1 MNLIKL
7 KINGYDEESHSLLVS
22 FASDETQSQDP
33 ATYQSYAYQ
42 PMTMWP
48 DVNDVNEIKKR
59 LAQAGI
65 YLADQQRIKEQFKAD
80 PAKVEAYKAM
90 VGEVL
95 EFNIS
100 DITTPATLATPT
112 YPNEVDV

>member
-1 MNLIKL
+1 MNKIKL
-7 KINGYDEESHSLLVS
+7 KINGYDEDSYSLLVS

-33 ATYQSYAYQ
+33 ASYQSFAYQ
-42 PMTMWP
+42 PMNMWP
-48 DVNDVNEIKKR
+48 DVTDLNEIKKK

-80 PAKVEAYKAM
+80 PSKIEAYKSM

-100 DITTPATLATPT
+100 DLTALETPT
-112 YPNEVDV
+112 YSNEVEV

>member
-1 MNLIKL
+1 MNKIKL

-42 PMTMWP
+42 PMAMWP
-48 DVNDVNEIKKR
+48 DVTNVNEIKKR

-65 YLADQQRIKEQFKAD
+65 YLAEQQKIKEKFKAD
-80 PAKVEAYKAM
+80 PAKVEEYKAM

-100 DITTPATLATPT
+100 DITTPTTPT
-112 YPNEVDV
+112 YPNEVNV

>member
-1 MNLIKL
+1 MNKIKL
-7 KINGYDEESHSLLVS
+7 KINGYDEESDSLLVS

-48 DVNDVNEIKKR
+48 DVTDVNEIKKR

-65 YLADQQRIKEQFKAD
+65 YLAEQQKIKEQFKAD
-80 PAKVEAYKAM
+80 QTKIDAYKAM

-100 DITTPATLATPT
+100 DITSPATPT
-112 YPNEVDV
+112 YPNEVNV

>member
-1 MNLIKL
+1 MNKIKM
-7 KINGYDEESHSLLVS
+7 KINGYDEETNSLLVS
-22 FASDETQSQDP
+22 FASDETQSQNPND
-33 ATYQSYAYQ
+33 YQSYAYQ

-48 DVNDVNEIKKR
+48 DINDINEIKKR

-65 YLADQQRIKEQFKAD
+65 YLAEQQKIKEQFKAD

-90 VGEVL
+90 VGEIL

-100 DITTPATLATPT
+100 ITTPATPT
-112 YPNEVDV
+112 YPNEVNV

>member
-1 MNLIKL
+1 MNKIKL
-7 KINGYDEESHSLLVS
+7 KINEYDEESDSLLVS

-48 DVNDVNEIKKR
+48 DVTDVNEIKKR

-65 YLADQQRIKEQFKAD
+65 YLAEQQKIKEQFKAD
-80 PAKVEAYKAM
+80 QTKIDAYKAM

-100 DITTPATLATPT
+100 DITSPATPT
-112 YPNEVDV
+112 YPNEVNV

>member
-1 MNLIKL
+1 MNKIKL
-7 KINGYDEESHSLLVS
+7 KINGYDEESDSLLVS

-48 DVNDVNEIKKR
+48 DITDVNEIKKR

-65 YLADQQRIKEQFKAD
+65 YLAEQQKIKEQFKAA
-80 PAKVEAYKAM
+80 PEKVEAYKAM
-90 VGEVL
+90 VGQVL
-95 EFNIS
+95 EFNVT
-100 DITTPATLATPT
+100 DLTTPSTPT
-112 YPNEVDV
+112 YPN

>member
-1 MNLIKL
+1 MNKIKL
-7 KINGYDEESHSLLVS
+7 KINGYDEETNSLLVS
-22 FASDETQSQDP
+22 FASDETKSQNPGD
-33 ATYQSYAYQ
+33 YQSYAYQ

-48 DVNDVNEIKKR
+48 DINDIDEIKKR

-65 YLADQQRIKEQFKAD
+65 YLAEQQKIKEQFKAD

-95 EFNIS
+95 EFNVS
-100 DITTPATLATPT
+100 DITTPTTPT
-112 YPNEVDV
+112 YHNEVDV

>member
-1 MNLIKL
+1 MNKIKL

-80 PAKVEAYKAM
+80 PAKIEAYKAM

-100 DITTPATLATPT
+100 DITTPTTPT
-112 YPNEVDV
+112 YPNEVNV

>member
-1 MNLIKL
+1 MNKIKL
-7 KINGYDEESHSLLVS
+7 KINGYEEESNTLLVS

-33 ATYQSYAYQ
+33 ASYQSFAYQ

-48 DVNDVNEIKKR
+48 DVTDLNEIKKR
-59 LAQAGI
+59 IAQAGI

-80 PAKVEAYKAM
+80 PSKVEAYKAM

-100 DITTPATLATPT
+100 DITTPAELI
-112 YPNEVDV
+112 YPNEVEV

>member
-1 MNLIKL
+1 MNKIKL
-7 KINGYDEESHSLLVS
+7 KINGYEEETNSLLVS

-33 ATYQSYAYQ
+33 ASYQSFAYQ
-42 PMTMWP
+42 PMAMWP
-48 DVNDVNEIKKR
+48 DVTDVNEIKKR
-59 LAQAGI
+59 LAQAGM
-65 YLADQQRIKEQFKAD
+65 YLAEQQKIKEQFKAD

-100 DITTPATLATPT
+100 DITTQTTPT
-112 YPNEVDV
+112 YPNEVNV

>member
-7 KINGYDEESHSLLVS
+7 KINGYDEETNSLLVS
-22 FASDETQSQDP
+22 FASDETQSQNPND
-33 ATYQSYAYQ
+33 YQSYAYQ

-48 DVNDVNEIKKR
+48 DINDVNEIKKR

-65 YLADQQRIKEQFKAD
+65 YLAEQQKIKEQFKAD
-80 PAKVEAYKAM
+80 ATKVEAYKAM
-90 VGEVL
+90 VGEIL

-100 DITTPATLATPT
+100 DITTPATPT
-112 YPNEVDV
+112 YPNEVNV